1 MEFVYS
7 CTIPAIKMS
16 VIMFYHRIFPIPRFT
31 YMLYFCAFLALGWFI
46 GVMVVNLVQ
55 CHPMNYFW
63 KQYEDPTAK
72 GKCINVEAYFMG
84 NGIAEAVT
92 DWIILAVP
100 FHEVWKL
107 NMPMAQKLAVMGI
120 FGLGALYVLLPFKH
134 FQPMSA
140 LLTWNSFCPVL
151 VLRVRFAA
159 TQSRL

>member
-1 MEFVYS
+1 
-7 CTIPAIKMS
+7 
-16 VIMFYHRIFPIPRFT
+16 
-31 YMLYFCAFLALGWFI
+31 
-46 GVMVVNLVQ
+46 
-55 CHPMNYFW
+55 MNYFW